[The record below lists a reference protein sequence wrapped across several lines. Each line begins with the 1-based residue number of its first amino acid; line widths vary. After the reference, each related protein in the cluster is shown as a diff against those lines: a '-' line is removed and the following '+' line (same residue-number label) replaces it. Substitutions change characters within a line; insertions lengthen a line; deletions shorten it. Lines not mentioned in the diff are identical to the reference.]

1 MPTSDDDLAKLS
13 FEIDDIID
21 SLVMRYE
28 IDPLSVTAVI
38 LARLVLTNDYTGSG
52 DDFRKLLADIPNARL
67 KNPDITTQV
76 H

>member
-13 FEIDDIID
+13 FEIDDIIA

-28 IDPLSVTAVI
+28 IDSLSVTAVI

>member
-13 FEIDDIID
+13 FEIDDIIA

-52 DDFRKLLADIPNARL
+52 DDFRKLLINVPDTRP